1 MMHRPLI
8 AELTLLTWLAA
19 APAGADRVTV
29 KGTVLEGKVESVSG
43 KTVVMTTVYGKG
55 ELVIKTADVEAI
67 ETDAPFH
74 VFHGDDVE
82 TVGPIVGVTPEAVTL
97 ASTGAV
103 PSEVP
108 FAEVYA
114 APRDP
119 GPDASW
125 LARRPVEL
133 PYWSGNVDL
142 SLSATESTKDAS
154 ALAVG
159 LGLRRERGPSRLE
172 FEASYRRGTTQN
184 DFAKR
189 DPVTGV
195 KDDGQEITA
204 DQLRGFLRQEY
215 DLTSRI
221 LALGSFEAEHDGIES
236 LAYRLIPKVG
246 AGYKIVKTEKALLSV
261 DMGPAYVYERF
272 YDGSLNNYLALAIG
286 AASDIE
292 LPWLG
297 ATWRTRLEYLPSVS
311 DWMDAYRLRGETGLS
326 IPLAEQ
332 LALKASLID
341 EYNSQPDEDTS
352 ANSLAT
358 LLGLSLTY

>member
-1 MMHRPLI
+1 M
-8 AELTLLTWLAA
+8 TL
-19 APAGADRVTV
+19 APAGA
-29 KGTVLEGKVESVSG
+29 
-43 KTVVMTTVYGKG
+43 
-55 ELVIKTADVEAI
+55 AQ
-67 ETDAPFH
+67 
-74 VFHGDDVE
+74 
-82 TVGPIVGVTPEAVTL
+82 
-97 ASTGAV
+97 
-103 PSEVP
+103 SEVP

-142 SLSATESTKDAS
+142 SLSTTESTKDTS

-172 FEASYRRGTTQN
+172 FDASYRRGTTQN

-221 LALGSFEAEHDGIES
+221 FALGSFEAEHDGIES
-236 LAYRLIPKVG
+236 LAYRLIPKARRRLQDRENREGSAQRRHGPGLRVR
-246 AGYKIVKTEKALLSV
+246 ALLRRLPQQLPRPRLRRGV
-261 DMGPAYVYERF
+261 GRGAPLAGRELAHPRRLPA
-272 YDGSLNNYLALAIG
+272 
-286 AASDIE
+286 
-292 LPWLG
+292 LG
-297 ATWRTRLEYLPSVS
+297 LQLVRRLSSARRDRTRGA
-311 DWMDAYRLRGETGLS
+311 DG
-326 IPLAEQ
+326 EQ
-332 LALKASLID
+332 LAFKASLID
-341 EYNSQPDEDTS
+341 EYNSQPEEDTS
-352 ANSLAT
+352 ANSLTT